1 VRPSG
6 ILNPGLIELLAG
18 AGHGDVI
25 VLADAGLKIPRHA
38 LRIDLA
44 LVPGVPSML
53 EVLDAVLPEVVT
65 ESAIVAD
72 EMSSW
77 NPDLEREVADRLS
90 SYDIRRLPHA
100 VFAAELERT
109 GLGYV
114 STGECTAYASIG
126 WSQGCRT
133 TQKQW
138 PASTKRAS
146 VRGRGRGDGF
156 EPVPCHRC
164 RCRFRRTCGNDREQ
178 RGLTLR

>member
-6 ILNPGLIELLAG
+6 ILHPGLVELLAR

-44 LVPGVPSML
+44 LVAGVPSMI

-90 SYDIRRLPHA
+90 SFDIRRLPHA
-100 VFAAELERT
+100 DFAAELERT
-109 GLGYV
+109 ALGYV

-126 WSQGCRT
+126 LVAGVSYYAQAVARFHEAR
-133 TQKQW
+133 Q
-138 PASTKRAS
+138 RAGERS
-146 VRGRGRGDGF
+146 R
-156 EPVPCHRC
+156 
-164 RCRFRRTCGNDREQ
+164 
-178 RGLTLR
+178 